1 MKTENSET
9 GLSKAEGGKRES
21 GNANSEGKGVGL
33 VELVPPVGMEGD
45 RARLAGG
52 QASGLKDGS
61 VRGSR
66 GRGTS
71 RGRGRGR
78 GGFPDT
84 LRTELVEVLERYGV
98 SVAGFDGLRSDSY
111 EKHIASRSLAELAM
125 VYSGLFR
132 TSGPVEEVQAKLPRW
147 SPEHKKHGD
156 KPPALSTLMLIKE
169 RIRTEQSVREWRKAK
184 GLIAARAEGGS
195 HDDAREFYQEGMEIL
210 AEELLAAK
218 VDGKPISENLK
229 VVDRLLK
236 AALLEVRERREARG
250 EARLEWE
257 KAGKP
262 ITKKA
267 DTNKKPNDGTISST
281 AQSINNHRDTEDT
294 EKTIKEQQVFGNNGQ
309 KKAENGNKNSKG
321 KGVGLVEL
329 VPPTMRE
336 ATPPPMAEYFNTLD
350 EDEPRWPLKAGDRAP
365 ETIIHT
371 FDGERLML
379 SDYRGKYVLL
389 DFWATWAGPSV
400 VEKDWLKEIHQAY
413 GQDERLVMIS
423 LSLDHDAK
431 AAREHI
437 KNHGYAWTQGWLGNW
452 REDRV
457 SLAWGVEAIPA
468 VYLIGPE
475 GKIVGINLRKERTRA
490 AVEAELN
497 KYKAESGKAE
507 SGNGVDSPE
516 IASKESGV
524 GRQEL
529 EREQKNK
536 AGLVELVPPIEGV
549 KDTRPEW
556 AKRPGN
562 KLIGGPSAL
571 HPKGI
576 VRCDETGLP
585 VDLVTEELV
594 EDVDWTTLIGFGGD
608 GEKALN

>member
-1 MKTENSET
+1 
-9 GLSKAEGGKRES
+9 
-21 GNANSEGKGVGL
+21 
-33 VELVPPVGMEGD
+33 VELVPPMAV
-45 RARLAGG
+45 
-52 QASGLKDGS
+52 DGS
-61 VRGSR
+61 TPIFPGSPNR
-66 GRGTS
+66 E
-71 RGRGRGR
+71 
-78 GGFPDT
+78 
-84 LRTELVEVLERYGV
+84 ELIEVLERYGV

-111 EKHIASRSLAELAM
+111 EKHIASRSVAELAM
-125 VYSGLFR
+125 IYSGLFR

-147 SPEHKKHGD
+147 GPEHKKYGG
-156 KPPALSTLMLIKE
+156 KLPGLSTLMLIKE

-195 HDDAREFYQEGMEIL
+195 HNDAKEFYHEGMEIL

-267 DTNKKPNDGTISST
+267 EGGKRES
-281 AQSINNHRDTEDT
+281 
-294 EKTIKEQQVFGNNGQ
+294 GNANSEARSQNSEARRQEPEGEQ
-309 KKAENGNKNSKG
+309 KKKM
-321 KGVGLVEL
+321 GLVEL
-329 VPPTMRE
+329 VPPMMVRE
-336 ATPPPMAEYFNTLD
+336 ATPPPMLEYSNTLD
-350 EDEPRWPLKAGDRAP
+350 EDEPRWSLKTGDMAP
-365 ETIIHT
+365 EMIMHT
-371 FDGERLML
+371 FDGERLVL

-400 VEKDWLKEIHQAY
+400 VEKDWLKAIHQAY

-423 LSLDHDAK
+423 LSLDHNAQW
-431 AAREHI
+431 AREHI
-437 KNHGYAWTQGWLGNW
+437 KNHGYVWTQGLLGNW
-452 REDRV
+452 RQDRV
-457 SLAWGVEAIPA
+457 TLAWGVEAIPA

-475 GKIVGINLRKERTRA
+475 GKIVGMNLRKERTRA

-497 KYKAESGKAE
+497 KYKAEGGQTKAE
-507 SGNGVDSPE
+507 SGNDS
-516 IASKESGV
+516 
-524 GRQEL
+524 QEL
-529 EREQKNK
+529 EVGSQEPEGAEGGKV
-536 AGLVELVPPIEGV
+536 GLVELVPPIEGV